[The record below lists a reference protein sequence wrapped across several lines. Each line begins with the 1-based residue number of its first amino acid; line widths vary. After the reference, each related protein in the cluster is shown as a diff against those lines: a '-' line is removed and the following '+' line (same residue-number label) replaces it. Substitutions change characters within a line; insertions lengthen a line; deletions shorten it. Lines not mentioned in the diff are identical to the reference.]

1 MVDDNNNN
9 PAASNRRPAMR
20 PGRMARLLLLAVLV
34 VAGLVW
40 LGQWLWYRTTHVV
53 EDNASVTTDL
63 VTVSSRLPGRV
74 DTFTLDNGDELDAGQ
89 TVANLYS
96 RPEQLELE
104 QRQARV
110 ARMEAQ
116 LAFEQQQAEQA
127 RRQLQGGI
135 ANAEQQLAAARAD
148 LKVAEVELED
158 AEQAWQR
165 ADTLFQSGSLSKQQR
180 DRDYYNRLAAQARL
194 ETARQQ
200 VALSQ
205 SQRDSAALG
214 LFSGSTMTLPT
225 PELLEAQT
233 AITRQE
239 LAEAKADVRKQQARL
254 EDMTITAPAAGV
266 VARTFVETGEYLS
279 AGQPILMMY
288 QPDNI
293 WIEAKVKETDV
304 RNLAVGQKVNIHVDA
319 WPDRNFS
326 GQVRTIGR
334 SATSEFALIPS
345 SNPSGNFTKVTQ
357 RIPVRISVDEGD
369 RHLLSPGMMV
379 VVAIATDQPAD

>member
-1 MVDDNNNN
+1 MAEHNNNH
-9 PAASNRRPAMR
+9 PAASTRPAMR
-20 PGRMARLLLLAVLV
+20 PGRITRLLLLALLV
-34 VAGLVW
+34 VAGLLW

-74 DTFTLDNGDELDAGQ
+74 DTFTLDNGDELEVGQ

-116 LAFEQQQAEQA
+116 LALEQQQAEQA

-148 LKVAEVELED
+148 LRVAEVELED
-158 AEQAWQR
+158 AEQAWRR

-200 VALSQ
+200 VALRQ

-214 LFSGSTMTLPT
+214 LFSGSTMSLPT
-225 PELLEAQT
+225 PELLQAQT

-254 EDMTITAPAAGV
+254 EDMTINAPTAGV

-288 QPDNI
+288 QPDNV

-304 RNLAVGQKVNIHVDA
+304 RKLAVGQAVSIHVDA

-326 GQVRTIGR
+326 GRVQTIGR

-357 RIPVRISVDEGD
+357 RIPVRISVDEGNH
-369 RHLLSPGMMV
+369 HLLSPGMMV
-379 VVAIATDQPAD
+379 VIAIATD

>member
-1 MVDDNNNN
+1 MADDKNNN
-9 PAASNRRPAMR
+9 PAASARKPAMR
-20 PGRMARLLLLAVLV
+20 PGRMARLLLLTLLVL
-34 VAGLVW
+34 AGLVW

-74 DTFTLDNGDELDAGQ
+74 DTFTLDNGDELEAGQ

-148 LKVAEVELED
+148 LKVAEVALED

-200 VALSQ
+200 VALRQ

-214 LFSGSTMTLPT
+214 LFSGSTMSLPT

-254 EDMTITAPAAGV
+254 EDMTVTAPAGGV

-304 RNLAVGQKVNIHVDA
+304 RNLAVGQTVSIHVDA

-326 GQVRTIGR
+326 GQVQTIGR

-369 RHLLSPGMMV
+369 HRLLSPGMMV
-379 VVAIATDQPAD
+379 VVAIATD